1 MASGYIELISKIKP
15 KNNGTFAMVD
25 ASDVEMPNGKRL
37 SEVEFGG
44 GGGSGG
50 GCDCDQRLNDLLENP
65 VILVAQPLSFAP
77 SPDFYGVYLYE
88 STPQELGLKPVTAGT
103 KYLVQW
109 GDAEFEETAFA
120 GELPDF
126 GSFVAIGNGEP
137 YGLPESDAPFLIAIN
152 EVGVAFFA
160 GADTTPTRRVGIKKA
175 EVKVKES
182 YLPEDWVKGYVE
194 EYINEA
200 LGGEY

>member
-1 MASGYIELISKIKP
+1 MALRIYSTIETDGP
-15 KNNGTFAMVD
+15 YPAVNA
-25 ASDVEMPNGKRL
+25 ADVLMPDGKRL

-50 GCDCDQRLNDLLENP
+50 GCDCDPRLNDLLENP
-65 VILVAQPLSFAP
+65 VILAAQPLSFAL
-77 SPDFYGVYLYE
+77 SSDFGVYLAE

-120 GELPDF
+120 GELPGF
-126 GSFVAIGNGEP
+126 GSFVAMGNGEP
-137 YGLPESDAPFLIAIN
+137 YKLPESDAPFLIAIN

>member
-1 MASGYIELISKIKP
+1 MALRIYSTIETDGP
-15 KNNGTFAMVD
+15 YPAVNA
-25 ASDVEMPNGKRL
+25 ADVEMPDGKRL
-37 SEVEFGG
+37 SEVDFSGG
-44 GGGSGG
+44 GGNVG
-50 GCDCDQRLNDLLENP
+50 GCDCDPRLNDLLENP
-65 VILVAQPLSFAP
+65 VILAAQPLSFAP
-77 SPDFYGVYLYE
+77 SPDFYGVYLAEY
-88 STPQELGLKPVTAGT
+88 TLQEIGLKPVTAGT

-120 GELPDF
+120 GELSDL

-160 GADTTPTRRVGIKKA
+160 GADSTPTRWVGIKKA

-200 LGGEY
+200 LRGEY